1 MNIKQLLEKSGYS
14 FLEYYRDL
22 YTTSKIKFVL
32 LSSKTNKELFIGAI
46 VECMNTIFVYDI
58 DDYQKQIN
66 SLPDTSTL
74 KIEFNKNIELF
85 NTINML
91 T

>member
-1 MNIKQLLEKSGYS
+1 
-14 FLEYYRDL
+14 
-22 YTTSKIKFVL
+22 
-32 LSSKTNKELFIGAI
+32 
-46 VECMNTIFVYDI
+46 MNTIFVYDI

-66 SLPDTSTL
+66 SLPDTNTL